1 MATDRAIADLREVP
15 VIMIRV
21 PAPSSVLV
29 VNVLGVLGLVA
40 IVVAVAGL
48 AGIWWAVLAGGVA
61 MLGVSVAAS
70 THLEQ
75 PSQPAVRPVA
85 AGKSA

>member
-1 MATDRAIADLREVP
+1 
-15 VIMIRV
+15 MITIRI
-21 PAPSSVLV
+21 PAPPSVLV

-40 IVVAVAGL
+40 IVAAVVGL
-48 AGIWWAVLAGGVA
+48 AGLWWAVLTAGVA

-75 PSQPAVRPVA
+75 PQQPAVRPVA
-85 AGKSA
+85 VGKSA